1 MPNLVGIGNSQ
12 VPTNAMLGGLAYQ
25 DTDHAILKQVE
36 IDNIAAIKN
45 TIQTKGKYG
54 SGTVANTT
62 IKDIFVY
69 DTRKDSDGGAWR
81 KRTQNCSWY
90 NETLNTAYRGSRK
103 EFPSIAILVS
113 HEGSGFFG
121 FSIYDGDD
129 PNLSLWMHFP
139 IDQYAPSSNWGSGIP
154 FIGRANFVGYTA
166 GPICALNGQ
175 IAMGNIQANA
185 EWQPGWMVNM
195 ISEKCIDVVNYGTE
209 TQQTYWMS
217 SNISNRVNY
226 DAFAVFSYNG
236 SRYGTGDDEHSRG
249 KSGITGRCDNG
260 EIRSI
265 AMTVTPDALTDE
277 DTGLPVPTQA
287 WAGKDGISVM
297 KGSTN
302 AWSNTQSGTHKEQRA
317 EFNSK
322 FNIHTISRHGSAP
335 NCVQM
340 LRLAYP
346 DYNTLTSTEYYHS
359 NRSCALDATMGTVY
373 SGEED
378 LKFMKNPYGGVD
390 DLAVIP
396 SSQVGLNLYLG
407 DGNDATAGNKST
419 IMARITP
426 DYNTGWMMGACDIAA
441 MCDTS
446 TATIA
451 QNIHVD
457 EGFSATGSWTF
468 ADNASISSGNL
479 RLPNTNGSRST
490 HNTFLEANTS
500 YMCRFLVN
508 DNNAANWQFDD
519 DGSGAGVG
527 GVTVYQDITYGDD
540 GTHTFVFTT
549 TASTRLRLM
558 RTQTG
563 SSATIAIDYIRFYK
577 INQDTTGVLGCN
589 NRGVSRQDNWFGFAT
604 IGSAVHRS
612 SVSRTSALLK
622 PNGNEGNESDVV
634 AYSNWGSGSYLVR
647 GYNADLDIGTN
658 DFVFIGWVFPPTSG
672 TGNQAFFGVGD
683 GDHNDGFLIE
693 LKGGGT
699 NWTIDCGYLG
709 VSNSFATSNG
719 GTVVRGDMQGER
731 WNQVAIYHK
740 GSNIRMYVNGQYCGQ
755 WGDSSQNWTSKWTA
769 QHVSIGARAGNFA
782 GGSSGGGTYCS
793 ADTRLAMF
801 RFGEAYGAWS
811 DEMFRMVYEDEK
823 HLFVAGTKAVLHGGL
838 GSNYRVKD
846 IDYDTRT
853 NTLHAASQYGTSE
866 FRRLVRINNTTNHAS
881 LVSAQGGMVSEI
893 SF

>member
-25 DTDHAILKQVE
+25 DTDNAVLKKVE
-36 IDNIAAIKN
+36 IDKITAIKTKIN
-45 TIQTKGKYG
+45 TKWKYG
-54 SGTVANTT
+54 NGAVANSS
-62 IKDIFVY
+62 IRGIFVY
-69 DTRKDSDGGAWR
+69 DTRGDSDGGAWR

-113 HEGSGFFG
+113 HEGNNFFG

-129 PNLSLWMHFP
+129 PNLPMWMHFM

-154 FIGRANFVGYTA
+154 MIGRANFVGYTA
-166 GPICALNGQ
+166 GPVSALNGQ
-175 IAMGNIQANA
+175 IVMGNAQVNA

-226 DAFAVFSYNG
+226 DAFTVFSYNG
-236 SRYGTGDDEHSRG
+236 SRYGTGDDHHSRG

-287 WAGKDGISVM
+287 WAGKDGVSVM

-302 AWSNTQSGTHKEQRA
+302 AWVTTQNGNHTHERA
-317 EFNSK
+317 EFNSE
-322 FNIHTISRHGSAP
+322 FDIVGITRNGSAP
-335 NCVQM
+335 NAVTM
-340 LRLAYP
+340 ARLLYP
-346 DYNTLTSTEYYHS
+346 DYNTYNQTRYYHA
-359 NRSCALDATMGTVY
+359 NRSQQLDATMGTVF

-390 DLAVIP
+390 DLALIP

-407 DGNDATAGNKST
+407 DGIDATASGKST

-451 QNIHVD
+451 QSVHVD
-457 EGFSATGSWTF
+457 DGFDSNGSWSF
-468 ADNASISSGNL
+468 ADNSYISSGEMK
-479 RLPNTNGSRST
+479 LPNTNGSRST

-508 DNNAANWQFDD
+508 HNNAANWQFDD
-519 DGSGAGVG
+519 DGAGAGVG
-527 GVTVYQDITYGDD
+527 GVTIYQDITYSDD
-540 GTHTFVFTT
+540 GTHTFVFKT

-563 SSATIAIDYIRFYK
+563 TSATIGIGYVRMYK
-577 INQDTTGVLGCN
+577 IDQDSTGVLGCN
-589 NRGVSRQDNWFGFAT
+589 NRGVSRQDNWHGFAT
-604 IGSAVHRS
+604 IGSGIVRN
-612 SVSRTSALLK
+612 SVSRTSSSTD
-622 PNGNEGNESDVV
+622 PSGGEGNQSDVV
-634 AYSNWGSGSYLVR
+634 AYSSWGSGSYLVR

-658 DFVFIGWVFPPTSG
+658 GFVFIGWVFPPTST
-672 TGNQAFFGVGD
+672 TGAQPFFGVGD

-693 LKGGGT
+693 LRGGGT
-699 NWTIDCGYLG
+699 NWRIDCGYLATG
-709 VSNSFATSNG
+709 GSFATDHS
-719 GTVVRGDMQGER
+719 VRGDIQGER
-731 WNQVAIYHK
+731 WNQVAIWHT
-740 GSNIRMYVNGQYCGQ
+740 GSNIRMYINGQFCGQ
-755 WGDSSQNWTSKWTA
+755 WTNSSVNWTSRWTA
-769 QHVSIGARAGNFA
+769 QHLSIGARAGNFA
-782 GGSSGGGTYCS
+782 DGSSGGGTFC
-793 ADTRLAMF
+793 APDTRLSMF
-801 RFGEAYGAWS
+801 RFGEAYDNWS
-811 DEMFRMVYEDEK
+811 DEMFRMIYEDEK
-823 HLFVAGTKAVLHGGL
+823 HLFVAGAKAVLTGGL
-838 GSNYRVKD
+838 GSSHRVKD

-853 NTLHAASQYGTSE
+853 NTLHATGQYGTSE
-866 FRRLVRINNTTNHAS
+866 FKRLVRINNTTNPSS
-881 LVSAQGGMVSEI
+881 LVSAQGGMVAEI
-893 SF
+893 NF

>member
-25 DTDHAILKQVE
+25 DTDHAVLKQVE
-36 IDNIAAIKN
+36 IDNIAAIKSKIN
-45 TIQTKGKYG
+45 TKWKYG
-54 SGTVANTT
+54 SGNVADSS

-69 DTRKDSDGGAWR
+69 DTRGDSDGGAWR

-113 HEGSGFFG
+113 HSGNSFG

-166 GPICALNGQ
+166 GPITALNGQ
-175 IAMGNIQANA
+175 IAMGNQEVNA

-236 SRYGTGDDEHSRG
+236 SRYGTGDDHHSRG

-297 KGSTN
+297 KGSAN
-302 AWSNTQSGTHKEQRA
+302 AWQTTKYSNHTEERA
-317 EFNSK
+317 EFNSQ
-322 FNIHTISRHGSAP
+322 FDIVSISRNGGAV
-335 NCVQM
+335 NAVTTA
-340 LRLAYP
+340 RLLYPAY
-346 DYNTLTSTEYYHS
+346 DTFDNTKYYHA
-359 NRSCALDATMGTVY
+359 NRSQQLDATMGTVF

-390 DLAVIP
+390 DLALIP

-407 DGNDATAGNKST
+407 DGVDSTATGKST

-451 QNIHVD
+451 QAIHVD
-457 EGFSATGSWTF
+457 DGFDATGSWTF
-468 ADNASISSGNL
+468 ADNATITSGVL
-479 RLPNTNGSRST
+479 RLPNTNNARAT
-490 HNTFLEANTS
+490 HNTFLAANTS
-500 YMCRFLVN
+500 YMCRYHVGN
-508 DNNAANWQFDD
+508 NNAANWHFDD
-519 DGSGAGVG
+519 DGVGAGIG
-527 GVTVYQDITYGDD
+527 GNTVYQDITYTDD
-540 GTHTFVFTT
+540 GTHTFCFTT
-549 TASTRLRLM
+549 TASTRLRIL
-558 RTQTG
+558 RSQTG
-563 SSATIAIDYIRFYK
+563 SSGTITIDYIRFYK

-589 NRGVSRQDNWFGFAT
+589 NRGVSKQDNWHGFAT
-604 IGSAVHRS
+604 IGSAVVRN
-612 SVSRTSALLK
+612 SVSRTSSSTD
-622 PNGNEGNESDVV
+622 PSGGEGNQSDVV
-634 AYSNWGSGSYLVR
+634 AYSSWGSGSYLIR

-658 DFVFIGWVFPPTSG
+658 AFVFMGWVFPPTST
-672 TGNQAFFGVGD
+672 TGDQPFFSVGD
-683 GDHNDGFLIE
+683 GDHNDGFLIY

-699 NWTIDCGYLG
+699 NWTLDSGYLG
-709 VSNSFATSNG
+709 VNNSFATSNG
-719 GTVVRGDMQGER
+719 GTVVRGDVQGER
-731 WNQVAIYHK
+731 WNQVAIYHT

-755 WGDSSQNWTSKWTA
+755 WGDSSQNWTTKWTA

-782 GGSSGGGTYCS
+782 GGTSGGGTYCA
-793 ADTRLAMF
+793 ADTRLSMF
-801 RFGEAYGAWS
+801 RFGEAYETWS

-853 NTLHAASQYGTSE
+853 DTLHAASQYGTSE
-866 FRRLVRINNTTNHAS
+866 FRRLVRINNTTGDTS

>member
-36 IDNIAAIKN
+36 IDNIAAIKTKIN
-45 TIQTKGKYG
+45 AKGKYG
-54 SGTVANTT
+54 SGNVADTS
-62 IKDIFVY
+62 IRDIFVY
-69 DTRKDSDGGAWR
+69 DTRGDSDGGAWR
-81 KRTQNCSWY
+81 KKTQNCSWY

-113 HEGSGFFG
+113 HEGSNFFG

-129 PNLSLWMHFP
+129 PNLPMWMHFM

-154 FIGRANFVGYTA
+154 FIGRANFVAYTA
-166 GPICALNGQ
+166 GPITALNGQ
-175 IAMGNIQANA
+175 IAMGNQNNN

-195 ISEKCIDVVNYGTE
+195 ISEKCIDVLNYGTE

-226 DAFAVFSYNG
+226 DAFTVFSYNG

-249 KSGITGRCDNG
+249 KSGITGECNNG

-265 AMTVTPDALTDE
+265 RMAVTPDALIDE

-287 WAGKDGISVM
+287 WAGKKGISVM

-302 AWSNTQSGTHKEQRA
+302 SWVTTQSGSHKEQRA

-340 LRLAYP
+340 IMLAYP
-346 DYNTLTSTEYYHS
+346 NYNTLTSTEYYHA
-359 NRSCALDATMGTVY
+359 NRSCVLDATMGTVY
-373 SGEED
+373 TGEED

-407 DGNDATAGNKST
+407 DGIDATATNKST
-419 IMARITP
+419 IMARITS

-451 QNIHVD
+451 QNVHVD
-457 EGFSATGSWTF
+457 DSFDATGSWGL
-468 ADNASISSGNL
+468 ADNASITSGEL
-479 RLPNTNGSRST
+479 KLPNTNNARAT
-490 HNTFLEANTS
+490 HNTFLQANTS
-500 YMCRFLVN
+500 YMCRFIVG
-508 DNNAANWQFDD
+508 NNNMANWQFDD
-519 DGSGAGVG
+519 DGVGAGVG
-527 GVTVYQDITYGDD
+527 SNTIYQDITYSDD
-540 GTHTFVFTT
+540 GTHTFVFKTT
-549 TASTRLRLM
+549 GSTRLRIM

-563 SSATIAIDYIRFYK
+563 SSGTIGIGYVRMYK
-577 INQDTTGVLGCN
+577 IDQDTTGVLGCN
-589 NRGVSRQDNWFGFAT
+589 NRGVSKQDNWYGFAT
-604 IGSAVHRS
+604 IGSAVVRN
-612 SVSRTSALLK
+612 SVSRTSSSTD
-622 PNGNEGNESDVV
+622 PSGGEGKQSDVV
-634 AYSNWGSGSYLVR
+634 AYSSWGSGSYLVR

-658 DFVFIGWVFPPTSG
+658 NFVFIGWVFPPTST
-672 TGNQAFFGVGD
+672 TGHQPIFGVGD
-683 GDHNDGFLIE
+683 GDHNDGFLIY

-699 NWTIDCGYLG
+699 NWTLDAGYLG
-709 VSNSFATSNG
+709 TPNNAFATDHS
-719 GTVVRGDMQGER
+719 VRGDVQGER
-731 WNQVAIYHK
+731 WNQVAIWHK

-755 WGDSSQNWTSKWTA
+755 WTDSSVNWTSRWTA

-782 GGSSGGGTYCS
+782 GGSSGGGTYCA

-801 RFGEAYGAWS
+801 RFGEAYGGWS
-811 DEMFRMVYEDEK
+811 DEMFRMIYEDEK
-823 HLFVAGTKAVLHGGL
+823 HLFVAGAKAVLTGGL
-838 GSNYRVKD
+838 GSTYRVKD

-853 NTLHAASQYGTSE
+853 NTLHVGRASGTDE

>member
-69 DTRKDSDGGAWR
+69 DTRKDSDGGVWR

-287 WAGKDGISVM
+287 WAGKNGISVM

-604 IGSAVHRS
+604 IGSAIVRN
-612 SVSRTSALLK
+612 SVSRTSTSTD
-622 PNGNEGNESDVV
+622 PSGGEGKQSDVV
-634 AYSNWGSGSYLVR
+634 AYSSWGSGSYLVR
-647 GYNADLDIGTN
+647 GYNSDLDIGTN
-658 DFVFIGWVFPPTSG
+658 NFIFTGWVFPPTST
-672 TGNQAFFGVGD
+672 TGHQPIFGVGD
-683 GDHNDGFLIE
+683 GDHNDGFLIY
-693 LKGGGT
+693 LQGGGT
-699 NWTIDCGYLG
+699 NWRLDAGYLG
-709 VSNSFATSNG
+709 TPNNAFATDHS
-719 GTVVRGDMQGER
+719 VRGDVQGER
-731 WNQVAIYHK
+731 WNQVAIWHT

-755 WGDSSQNWTSKWTA
+755 WTDSSVNWTTRWTA
-769 QHVSIGARAGNFA
+769 QHLSIGARAGNFA
-782 GGSSGGGTYCS
+782 GGSSGGGTFC
-793 ADTRLAMF
+793 APDTRLAMF
-801 RFGEAYGAWS
+801 RFGEAYGSWS

-853 NTLHAASQYGTSE
+853 NTLHAASEYGTSE

>member
-25 DTDHAILKQVE
+25 DTDHAVLKQVD
-36 IDNIAAIKN
+36 IDNIAAIKTKIN
-45 TIQTKGKYG
+45 TRWKYG
-54 SGTVANTT
+54 SGNVADST

-69 DTRKDSDGGAWR
+69 DTRGDSDGGAWR

-103 EFPSIAILVS
+103 EFPSIAVLVS
-113 HEGSGFFG
+113 HEGNSFG

-154 FIGRANFVGYTA
+154 MIGRANFVGYTA
-166 GPICALNGQ
+166 GPITALNGQ
-175 IAMGNIQANA
+175 IAMGNQEVNA

-209 TQQTYWMS
+209 QQQTYWMS

-226 DAFAVFSYNG
+226 DAFTVFSYNG
-236 SRYGTGDDEHSRG
+236 SRYGTGDDHHSRG

-265 AMTVTPDALTDE
+265 AMTVTPDALIDE

-297 KGSTN
+297 KGSAN
-302 AWSNTQSGTHKEQRA
+302 AWVTTQHSNHTHERA
-317 EFNSK
+317 SFTSEFDLVS
-322 FNIHTISRHGSAP
+322 ISRNGGAP
-335 NCVQM
+335 NAVVMPM
-340 LRLAYP
+340 LEYPAYTS
-346 DYNTLTSTEYYHS
+346 YNTTRYYHANLS
-359 NRSCALDATMGTVY
+359 QQLDPTLGTVF

-378 LKFMKNPYGGVD
+378 VKAMKNPYGSCD

-396 SSQVGLNLYLG
+396 SSAVGLNLYLG
-407 DGNDATAGNKST
+407 DGIDATATGKST
-419 IMARITP
+419 ICARITP
-426 DYNTGWMMGACDIAA
+426 DYNTGWMMGACNIAA

-451 QNIHVD
+451 QAIHVD

-468 ADNASISSGNL
+468 ADNATITGGVL
-479 RLPNTNGSRST
+479 RLPNTNNARAT
-490 HNTFLEANTS
+490 HTTFLAANTK
-500 YMCRFLVN
+500 YMCRFLVS
-508 DNNAANWQFDD
+508 NNNQANWQFDD

-527 GVTVYQDITYGDD
+527 GVTVYQDITYTDD

-563 SSATIAIDYIRFYK
+563 SSGNIDIDYIRFYK

-589 NRGVSRQDNWFGFAT
+589 NRSVTIRDNHFGFAT
-604 IGSAVHRS
+604 IGSAVVRN
-612 SVSRTSALLK
+612 SVSRTSSSTD
-622 PNGNEGNESDVV
+622 PSGGEGKQSDVV
-634 AYSNWGSGSYLVR
+634 AYSSWGSGSYLIR
-647 GYNADLDIGTN
+647 GYNSDLDIGTN
-658 DFVFIGWVFPPTSG
+658 NFVFTGWVFPPTST
-672 TGNQAFFGVGD
+672 TGSQPIFGVGD
-683 GDHNDGFLIE
+683 GDHNNGFLIE
-693 LKGGGT
+693 IAGGT
-699 NWTIDCGYLG
+699 NWQLDVGYLG
-709 VSNSFATSNG
+709 TSNSFATSNG
-719 GTVVRGDMQGER
+719 GTAVRGDVQGER
-731 WNQVAIYHK
+731 WNQIAVWHT

-755 WGDSSQNWTSKWTA
+755 WGDSSINWTTRWTA

-782 GGSSGGGTYCS
+782 GGSSGGGTFC
-793 ADTRLAMF
+793 APDTRLAMF
-801 RFGEAYGAWS
+801 RFGEAYGSWS

-838 GSNYRVKD
+838 GSSYNVKD

-853 NTLHAASQYGTSE
+853 DTLHAASQYGTSE
-866 FRRLVRINNTTNHAS
+866 FRRLVRINNTTGDTS